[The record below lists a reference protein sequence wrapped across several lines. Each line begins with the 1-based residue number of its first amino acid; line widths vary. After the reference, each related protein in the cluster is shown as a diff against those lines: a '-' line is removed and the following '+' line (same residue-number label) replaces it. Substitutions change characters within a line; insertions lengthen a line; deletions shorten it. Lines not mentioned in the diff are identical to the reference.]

1 MRHYKKKHKDAFHVE
16 GRSHLD
22 MVFTV
27 TRVVQ
32 SEEADGDARI
42 SSEAVIEDASV
53 FPIDTEIE
61 TIMARALGLL

>member
-1 MRHYKKKHKDAFHVE
+1 
-16 GRSHLD
+16 